1 MVFNLTT
8 GCLRCEAEF
17 QVHALIDHNPGSEIF
32 RAAGIPFF
40 SHGAVNRPGRDHW
53 RSNIG
58 AVVRLAKALRRDR
71 VDLVQVHDFFPGVM
85 GRLAA
90 GLAGTPKVIATLH
103 NTYSWLGPRHGFVN
117 RILARRT
124 SLVVGVSQAC
134 VDDSLARDR
143 LPIDKYRVVHNGVDS
158 NRFHPDPILRAS
170 ARAMLGFSD
179 SDFVVG
185 NIGTLSSR
193 KGQASLLRGIGNVV
207 GRYPS
212 LKVVVVGSQREHEK
226 DIARELFES
235 ASLGDMAGRVLFL
248 EARNDVDALLN
259 AFDIFAMP
267 SRQEGFGIALVEA
280 MATGLPCLVSDI
292 PSFRELTKGSESV
305 LFHPVDDH
313 EAVASQLDRMISSPL
328 LREGLSRNA
337 METARGRF
345 SKEVMLAKWEK
356 IYRQVLRENSQPGP
370 AREDQTRQDRAI

>member
-1 MVFNLTT
+1 
-8 GCLRCEAEF
+8 
-17 QVHALIDHNPGSEIF
+17 
-32 RAAGIPFF
+32 
-40 SHGAVNRPGRDHW
+40 
-53 RSNIG
+53 
-58 AVVRLAKALRRDR
+58 
-71 VDLVQVHDFFPGVM
+71 
-85 GRLAA
+85 
-90 GLAGTPKVIATLH
+90 
-103 NTYSWLGPRHGFVN
+103 
-117 RILARRT
+117 
-124 SLVVGVSQAC
+124 
-134 VDDSLARDR
+134 
-143 LPIDKYRVVHNGVDS
+143 
-158 NRFHPDPILRAS
+158 
-170 ARAMLGFSD
+170 MLGFSD